1 MNANAV
7 TTVLPGLENALTVG
21 EVAPTTTVRLERD
34 FIVDEDGNCTAEVLA
49 DGSLARYAHPW
60 VIGSPEPEVVRDP
73 ETVAQS
79 KPAASTVTRKHTTL
93 ADKQARALCDAI
105 AKAGNPDI
113 ANFLLHKWFPGK
125 SCEFIARA
133 YEASKVKGARCILA
147 MLDYEKQQLT
157 TFGSWSKLPSKVRR
171 ALS

>member
-1 MNANAV
+1 MSTNLTANQ
-7 TTVLPGLENALTVG
+7 PPFDPPYDLT
-21 EVAPTTTVRLERD
+21 
-34 FIVDEDGNCTAEVLA
+34 DEDGN
-49 DGSLARYAHPW
+49 
-60 VIGSPEPEVVRDP
+60 VIGHVDVEV
-73 ETVAQS
+73 A
-79 KPAASTVTRKHTTL
+79 KPAPAVSTVTRKHTTL

-113 ANFLLHKWFPGK
+113 ANYLLHNWFPRK

-157 TFGSWSKLPSKVRR
+157 TYGSWSKLPSKVRR

>member
-1 MNANAV
+1 MNNQALQA
-7 TTVLPGLENALTVG
+7 TLDIETV
-21 EVAPTTTVRLERD
+21 
-34 FIVDEDGNCTAEVLA
+34 
-49 DGSLARYAHPW
+49 
-60 VIGSPEPEVVRDP
+60 SPV
-73 ETVAQS
+73 ETVAPPTV
-79 KPAASTVTRKHTTL
+79 PASPTVTRKHTTL

-157 TFGSWSKLPSKVRR
+157 TYGSWSKLPSKVRR